1 MVTDN
6 VKSYLV
12 KSNRNEI
19 PHQKLI
25 SAYSSLLPPA
35 NHDYVTFPFRET
47 ERDLSERFRR
57 LDLEFMITMLI
68 NRIKPF
74 STVCGPLNLMSRA
87 GPSRLRGWLGQPTT
101 PVVYSLPGPL
111 GPGASAAALGQRH
124 VCVTEMRCEVV
135 LPPGLRSWASAGTER
150 VTKFN
155 G

>member
-87 GPSRLRGWLGQPTT
+87 GPSRLRPAGLAWAAYYYYQW
-101 PVVYSLPGPL
+101 YWLPGGQAPL
-111 GPGASAAALGQRH
+111 LQH
-124 VCVTEMRCEVV
+124 
-135 LPPGLRSWASAGTER
+135 WASATCA
-150 VTKFN
+150 
-155 G
+155 